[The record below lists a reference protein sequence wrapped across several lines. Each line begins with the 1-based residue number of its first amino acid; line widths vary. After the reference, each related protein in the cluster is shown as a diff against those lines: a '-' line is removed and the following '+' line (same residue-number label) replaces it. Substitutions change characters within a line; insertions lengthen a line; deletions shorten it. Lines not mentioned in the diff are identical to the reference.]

1 MNIANLFR
9 PDEVKEVQA
18 LEQEW
23 AEMVSNGGLCEVN
36 DTSDWPDADEVDL
49 EQLEHDYRQTFW
61 NDEDWARYHE
71 YESFD
76 PEKPVCELN
85 EVPCAK
91 TEPLPTPVL
100 SPPLPVVVR
109 PEFIRSREN
118 SGIISAARLSAKER
132 ATITPYDAAQIMIQQ
147 VPMVYANNRWFLFQ
161 KSYYAEATAEDV
173 KRCIMDFWRE
183 EISKN
188 GRADLIDQIL
198 KVLKNEPRIYEKLDF
213 NQNFVALDD
222 MVVDLDH
229 WQLITPAPQIFVTT
243 HICASFARGEQSDC
257 PNFKRL
263 LHDISCGDAVLQK
276 RIWQMIGYIL
286 VPDQA
291 GKAFFLLQGRKHS
304 GKSVL
309 GEFIS
314 RCFDEQMVVSITIND
329 FDKRFALSAL
339 YGKRLCTD
347 FDLPANPFGETAVSY
362 LKKMTGSDL
371 VSSDVKFGD
380 RINFKN
386 SAKFL
391 FATNHAAVLPNAD
404 DAFFDRLVVIPFAY
418 SIPSEQ
424 RDRCLGEK
432 LNSEC
437 DAIVIQALAA
447 YRELVADHY
456 RFAGDFK
463 PNEVIEDG
471 NDNII
476 DAVAGFLCKY
486 CVLQSDAWIPT
497 ADLHQAFCRLCGN
510 LCGDKYFSETLLKV
524 AKSLEFPIE
533 KKRSRITPSANPV
546 YGFAGLNLKEKI

>member
-198 KVLKNEPRIYEKLDF
+198 KVLKNEPRIYAKLDF
-213 NQNFVALDD
+213 NQNCVALND
-222 MVVDLDH
+222 MVLDLNH
-229 WQLITPAPQIFVTT
+229 WQFITPTPQFFVTA
-243 HICASFARGEQSDC
+243 HICVSFAHGEQSDC
-257 PNFKRL
+257 PNFKQF
-263 LHDISCGDAVLQK
+263 LHDISCGDEVLQR

-291 GKAFFLLQGRKHS
+291 GKAFFLLQGKKHS

-309 GEFIS
+309 GGFI
-314 RCFDEQMVVSITIND
+314 RGCFDEQTVVSMTIND
-329 FDKRFALSAL
+329 FDKNFALSGL

-347 FDLPANPFGETAVSY
+347 FDLPANPFGKTAVSY

-380 RINFKN
+380 RINFTN
-386 SAKFL
+386 SAKFV
-391 FATNHAAVLPNAD
+391 FASNHAALLPNAD
-404 DAFFDRLVVIPFAY
+404 DAFFDRIVVIPFPY
-418 SIPSEQ
+418 SVPIEQ
-424 RDRCLGEK
+424 RNGHLLEK
-432 LNSEC
+432 LNAER
-437 DAIVIQALAA
+437 DAVVVQALAA
-447 YRELVADHY
+447 YRELVAENY
-456 RFAGDFK
+456 RFAGEFK
-463 PNEVIEDG
+463 INEVIEDG
-471 NDNII
+471 SENVV
-476 DAVAGFLCKY
+476 DAVAIFLHKC
-486 CVLQSDAWIPT
+486 CAFQPDAWVST
-497 ADLHQAFCRLCGN
+497 ADLYQAFCHLYGN
-510 LCGDKYFSETLLKV
+510 LCGDRYFSETLSKV

-533 KKRSRITPSANPV
+533 KKRSRITPSANPI
-546 YGFAGLNLKEKI
+546 YGFAGLKLKEEM